1 MVNNIGLDAVGR
13 AGWWLLTSGDG
24 DSHGVG
30 DILPLNGLLLK
41 CLLVQHTVEWRGNSQ
56 TSTERGND
64 SGGTHLEGRPG
75 VL

>member
-1 MVNNIGLDAVGR
+1 MGLGAIGR
-13 AGWWLLTSGDG
+13 AGWGLLTSGEG

-30 DILPLNGLLLK
+30 DVLPLNGLLLEG
-41 CLLVQHTVEWRGNSQ
+41 LLVEHTVEWRGNSQ

-64 SGGTHLEGRPG
+64 SGGTHLEGRPS